1 MNILSQD
8 IMYLPGVGPNKKD
21 VLNKELGVRTWGDL
35 LEYYPYKYVDRSRIY
50 AIHELQSDMPF
61 VQIRGRILSFEEF
74 EMSARKKRVVAHFSD
89 GRGVVDLVWF
99 SGAQYVYKT
108 YKVGEDYIVFGRPTV
123 YGGRFQFSHPE
134 IERASELQLSEMGMQ
149 PYYVTTEQMK
159 KRNISSRALEKMV
172 KAMLQKITEPIPE
185 TLPDFIVNARHL
197 VSRDTALRCVH
208 YPKNAIEMQKA
219 RERLKFEELFYVQ
232 LNILRYASDH
242 RRKFRGYVF
251 SQVGDDFHRFYSE
264 NLKFELTGAQK
275 RVVHEIRDDMRSGRQ
290 MNRLLQGDV
299 GSGKTL
305 VALMTMLIAL
315 GNGYQACIMAPTEIL
330 AEQHLDTIR
339 NFLGDMNVRVELLTG
354 TVKGRRRRD
363 VLEGLVSGK
372 VNILVGTH
380 AVVEDSV
387 RFSRLG
393 LAVIDEQHRFGV
405 AQRARL
411 WRKSIN
417 PPHVLVMTAT
427 PIPRT
432 LAMTI
437 YGDLDVSV
445 IDELPPGR
453 KPVCTIHKY
462 DNQTVSLYDG
472 IRKQIKAG
480 RQVYF
485 VFPVISESEKSDLK
499 NLEDGYT
506 ALCDIFPECRLSKVH
521 GRMKPAEKDAEMR
534 RFISGETQILVATTV
549 IEVGVNVPNAS
560 VMVILDAQRFGLS
573 QLHQLRGRVGRGA
586 DQSYCILVTG
596 YKLSAETRKRIDIM
610 CQTNDGFRIA
620 EADLKLRGPGDLE
633 GTQQSGVAFDLKI
646 ADIARDGQLVQL
658 ARDEAQKIIEA
669 DPNCEKP
676 EFGMLWRRLA
686 ELRDTNINWGAIS

>member
-1 MNILSQD
+1 
-8 IMYLPGVGPNKKD
+8 MYLPGVGPNKKD

-61 VQIRGRILSFEEF
+61 VQIRGKILSFEEF

-99 SGAQYVYKT
+99 SGAQYIYKT

-159 KRNISSRALEKMV
+159 KRNISSRAVEKMV
-172 KAMLQKITEPIPE
+172 KAMLQKIAEPIPE

-242 RRKFRGYVF
+242 RRKYRGYVF

-264 NLKFELTGAQK
+264 NLRFELTGAQK

-330 AEQHLDTIR
+330 AEQHFATIQEFLHGLDI
-339 NFLGDMNVRVELLTG
+339 RVELLTG
-354 TVKGRRRRD
+354 QVKGKRRQE
-363 VLEGLVSGK
+363 VLDALIAGEVK
-372 VNILVGTH
+372 ILVGTH
-380 AVVEDSV
+380 AVLEDPV
-387 RFSRLG
+387 RFQRLG
-393 LAVIDEQHRFGV
+393 VAVIDEQHRFGV
-405 AQRARL
+405 EQRNAL
-411 WRKSIN
+411 GEKGKN
-417 PPHVLVMTAT
+417 PHLYVMSAT

-432 LAMTI
+432 LALII
-437 YGDLDVSV
+437 YGELDIS
-445 IDELPPGR
+445 ILDELPPGR
-453 KPVCTIHKY
+453 QKIETYAVTSELRQRAYNYVKKHL
-462 DNQTVSLYDG
+462 D
-472 IRKQIKAG
+472 AG
-480 RQVYF
+480 RQGYIICPLVDEG
-485 VFPVISESEKSDLK
+485 ESDTELASAVKYADELQHGAFR
-499 NLEDGYT
+499 GYT
-506 ALCDIFPECRLSKVH
+506 VGLMHGKMKIADKKKVMESFSK
-521 GRMKPAEKDAEMR
+521 
-534 RFISGETQILVATTV
+534 GETQLLVSTTV
-549 IEVGVNVPNAS
+549 IEVGVDVPNA
-560 VMVILDAQRFGLS
+560 VIMVIENAERFGLS
-573 QLHQLRGRVGRGA
+573 QLHQLRGRIGRG
-586 DQSYCILVTG
+586 QYKSTCILITDAKNDTAQRRMKVM
-596 YKLSAETRKRIDIM
+596 ET
-610 CQTNDGFRIA
+610 TTDGFKIA
-620 EADLKLRGPGDLE
+620 DEDLRLRGPGEFFGSRQHGLPE
-633 GTQQSGVAFDLKI
+633 MKI
-646 ADIARDGQLVQL
+646 ADMLEDRSTLEETQRAAKEIIAR
-658 ARDEAQKIIEA
+658 A
-669 DPNCEKP
+669 P
-676 EFGMLWRRLA
+676 ELSSPESAALKNEIQRLFDAVGNAGM
-686 ELRDTNINWGAIS
+686 N